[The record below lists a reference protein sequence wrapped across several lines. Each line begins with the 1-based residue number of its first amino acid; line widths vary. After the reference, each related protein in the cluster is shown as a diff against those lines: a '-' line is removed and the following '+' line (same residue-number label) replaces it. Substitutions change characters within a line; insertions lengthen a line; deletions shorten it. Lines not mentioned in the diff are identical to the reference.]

1 MYIVTEIQTNANGQ
15 VAVVEPYVTESK
27 DAAENKY
34 HTILAYAAQ
43 STLPKHA
50 AIMYS
55 EEGFT
60 LKSECYKHEPQPQ
73 EEQTEEPAE

>member
-60 LKSECYKHEPQPQ
+60 LKSECYKHEPQPV
-73 EEQTEEPAE
+73 EPTEEPAE